1 MVYVDGVNLQ
11 PSKVPPQLQPNST
24 APPPPSLD
32 GLANPHAGVLSA
44 SIWCLTLA
52 GAAVLA
58 LRIFAKVSRARPLW
72 WDDGAMLLAWLVQFA
87 AACVAQRAAGLGLG
101 LGQDRLLLHPGRLYR
116 IATLALVYPNLE
128 TVVVG
133 TARVSFALALLR
145 LRRDRWW
152 RMLIW
157 MVIVGLVVITMFAL
171 VLARLTQC
179 IPMQKLQYGNMEGT
193 CRGDGK
199 SVLYVGWASGAWSA
213 FSDFAL
219 IAMSW
224 IVVWSVKMR
233 KREKIGMALAMSI
246 GVVSGGLTIF
256 RYAWISP
263 GFMADFYEYGWFG
276 WILMSAEGMS
286 SLIAAS
292 IPALRA
298 FLLEMRA
305 DFRARFRAPITYF
318 HRTWGTPRRPCDA
331 EARPR
336 RRGHGSTGSKSR
348 GTSSSPMMRHRR
360 MRRTVGFLSMN
371 GATLT
376 AIIWSYGE

>member
-24 APPPPSLD
+24 APPPASLD
-32 GLANPHAGVLSA
+32 GLANPP
-44 SIWCLTLA
+44 
-52 GAAVLA
+52 
-58 LRIFAKVSRARPLW
+58 RRRPLREH
-72 WDDGAMLLAWLVQFA
+72 LVPDPGRRRGPRPPHLR
-87 AACVAQRAAGLGLG
+87 QR
-101 LGQDRLLLHPGRLYR
+101 QDRLLLHPGRLYR

-318 HRTWGTPRRPCDA
+318 HRTWGNSTTTLRRGSSTETPRSRKHGIKVERNFVVSHDAPSQNETHGRFPEHERSYAHCDYL
-331 EARPR
+331 ELR
-336 RRGHGSTGSKSR
+336 
-348 GTSSSPMMRHRR
+348 
-360 MRRTVGFLSMN
+360 
-371 GATLT
+371 
-376 AIIWSYGE
+376 E

>member
-1 MVYVDGVNLQ
+1 RQGA
-11 PSKVPPQLQPNST
+11 PELQPNST
-24 APPPPSLD
+24 VPITPLD
-32 GLANPHAGVLSA
+32 GLANPHAGALTASVWVL
-44 SIWCLTLA
+44 TMA
-52 GAAVLA
+52 GAVVLA
-58 LRIFAKVSRARPLW
+58 LRLFAKVTRARPLW
-72 WDDGAMLLAWLVQFA
+72 WDDLAMVLAWMVQFA
-87 AACVAQRAAGLGLG
+87 AACVAQKAADLGLG
-101 LGQDRLLLHPGRLYR
+101 LGQDVLFPHPSRLFA

-152 RMLIW
+152 RLLIW
-157 MVIVGLVVITMFAL
+157 TVIVGLVVVTMFAL
-171 VLARLTQC
+171 VLVRLTQC
-179 IPMQKLQYGNMEGT
+179 IPMQKLQYGNMEGA

-199 SVLYVGWASGAWSA
+199 AVLYVGWASGTWSA

-224 IVVWSVKMR
+224 VVVWSVKMR
-233 KREKIGMALAMSI
+233 RREKIGTALAMSI

-276 WILMSAEGMS
+276 WVLMSAEGMS

-305 DFRARFRAPITYF
+305 DFRARFRLPMTYL
-318 HRTWGTPRRPCDA
+318 HLTWGT
-331 EARPR
+331 
-336 RRGHGSTGSKSR
+336 STTTLR
-348 GTSSSPMMRHRR
+348 HGTSTESP
-360 MRRTVGFLSMN
+360 RTRQQPGIKVERNFVVSHDDPLPLQ
-371 GATLT
+371 TLNRNPRSERGYT
-376 AIIWSYGE
+376 RCD